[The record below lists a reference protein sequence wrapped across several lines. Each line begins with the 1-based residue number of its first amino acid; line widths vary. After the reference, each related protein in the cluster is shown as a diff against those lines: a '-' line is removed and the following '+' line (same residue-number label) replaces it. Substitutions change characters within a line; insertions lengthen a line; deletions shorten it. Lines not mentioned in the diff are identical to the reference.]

1 MKKQQPIM
9 EFKDLNQAEKYLKEW
24 KERLFLNNWIIKV
37 NFVDAN
43 EMPEYQG
50 CNNFSFVN
58 KSSVINLV
66 RLTDDMKTRIVKT
79 CQEVTLVHELLHLK
93 LNLIENADTYEGK
106 LLEITEH
113 ALIEELARSL
123 IMAKYN
129 INSDWFLN

>member
-1 MKKQQPIM
+1 M
-9 EFKDLNQAEKYLKEW
+9 EFKDLKQAEKYLKEW
-24 KERLFLNNWIIKV
+24 KERLFLNNWTIKV
-37 NFVDAN
+37 NFVDGN
-43 EMPEYQG
+43 EVPECQG
-50 CNNFSFVN
+50 WNNFSFVN

-66 RLTDDMKTRIVKT
+66 RLTDDIKTRIVKT

-93 LNLIENADTYEGK
+93 LNLIE
-106 LLEITEH
+106 TEH

>member
-9 EFKDLNQAEKYLKEW
+9 EFKDLKQAEKYLKEW
-24 KERLFLNNWIIKV
+24 KERLFLNNWTIKV
-37 NFVDAN
+37 NFVDGN
-43 EMPEYQG
+43 EVPECQG
-50 CNNFSFVN
+50 RNNFSFVN

-66 RLTDDMKTRIVKT
+66 RLTDDIKTGIVKT

-93 LNLIENADTYEGK
+93 SNLIE
-106 LLEITEH
+106 TEH